1 MVGQWPSLWPNS
13 ANTKQSTLE
22 FADVVRGRRMTRA
35 FSTQPVDLKLISQIV
50 DLASRAPSAGKTQG
64 WHALII
70 TSSDTAKFWD
80 DTLEVDKR
88 ESFRWKQ
95 LLDAPAIALVFADP
109 VAYVERY
116 SEHDKA
122 HTGLGTGAEA
132 WPTPYWTVDA
142 SFAAMTMLLAAEDAG
157 LGALF
162 FAVFS
167 GENELR
173 SRLCVPDK
181 MQLIGA
187 IALGW
192 PLESDKE
199 NGISKAIRGA
209 SATRNRR
216 SADQIIHLNGW

>member
-1 MVGQWPSLWPNS
+1 
-13 ANTKQSTLE
+13 
-22 FADVVRGRRMTRA
+22 MTRA
-35 FSTQPVDLKLISQIV
+35 FSTQPVDSELILQIV

-80 DTLEVDKR
+80 DTLAVEKR

-95 LLDAPAIALVFADP
+95 LLDAQVIALVFADP
-109 VAYVERY
+109 AAYVTRY

-122 HTGLGTGAEA
+122 HTGLGASVEA

-142 SFAAMTMLLAAEDAG
+142 SFAAMTMLLAAEDVG

-173 SRLCVPDK
+173 TRLCVPDA

-187 IALGW
+187 IAIGW
-192 PLESDKE
+192 PDERDLENEPPKTEKGLS
-199 NGISKAIRGA
+199 A
-209 SATRNRR
+209 SRARR
-216 SADQIIHLNGW
+216 SAEQIIHLNAW

>member
-1 MVGQWPSLWPNS
+1 
-13 ANTKQSTLE
+13 LE
-22 FADVVRGRRMTRA
+22 FADVVRGRRMSRA
-35 FSTQPVDLKLISQIV
+35 FSSQPVDSELISQIV

-80 DTLEVDKR
+80 DTLAVEKR

-95 LLDAPAIALVFADP
+95 LLDAPVIALVFADP
-109 VAYVERY
+109 LAYVERY
-116 SEHDKA
+116 SEDDKV
-122 HTGLGTGAEA
+122 HTGLGASTEA

-167 GENELR
+167 GEQQLR
-173 SRLCVPDK
+173 TRLHIPDA

-192 PLESDKE
+192 PLGNDK
-199 NGISKAIRGA
+199 SHAGA
-209 SATRNRR
+209 SAGRGRRN
-216 SADQIIHLNGW
+216 ADQIIHLNGW

>member
-1 MVGQWPSLWPNS
+1 MS
-13 ANTKQSTLE
+13 
-22 FADVVRGRRMTRA
+22 RA
-35 FSTQPVDLKLISQIV
+35 FSSQPVDSELISQIV

-80 DTLEVDKR
+80 DTLAVEKR

-95 LLDAPAIALVFADP
+95 LLDAPVIALVFADP
-109 VAYVERY
+109 LAYVERY
-116 SEHDKA
+116 SEDDKA
-122 HTGLGTGAEA
+122 HTGLGASTEA

-167 GENELR
+167 GEQQLR
-173 SRLCVPDK
+173 ARLHVPDA

-192 PLESDKE
+192 PVARDAKIE
-199 NGISKAIRGA
+199 NSKASKGA
-209 SATRNRR
+209 SANRARR
-216 SADQIIHLNGW
+216 SAEQIIHLNGW

>member
-1 MVGQWPSLWPNS
+1 M
-13 ANTKQSTLE
+13 E
-22 FADVVRGRRMTRA
+22 FADVVRGRRMSRA
-35 FSTQPVDLKLISQIV
+35 FSSQPVDSELISQIV

-80 DTLEVDKR
+80 DTLAVEKR

-95 LLDAPAIALVFADP
+95 LLDAPVIALVFADP
-109 VAYVERY
+109 LAYVERY
-116 SEHDKA
+116 SEDDKV
-122 HTGLGTGAEA
+122 HTGLGASTEA

-167 GENELR
+167 GEQQLR
-173 SRLCVPDK
+173 TRLHIPDA

-192 PLESDKE
+192 PLGNDK
-199 NGISKAIRGA
+199 SHAGA
-209 SATRNRR
+209 SAGRGRRN
-216 SADQIIHLNGW
+216 ADQIIHLNGW

>member
-1 MVGQWPSLWPNS
+1 MS
-13 ANTKQSTLE
+13 
-22 FADVVRGRRMTRA
+22 RA
-35 FSTQPVDLKLISQIV
+35 FSSQPVDSELISQIV

-80 DTLEVDKR
+80 DTLAVEKR

-95 LLDAPAIALVFADP
+95 LLDAPVIALVFADP
-109 VAYVERY
+109 LAYVERY
-116 SEHDKA
+116 SEDDKA
-122 HTGLGTGAEA
+122 HTGLGASTEA

-167 GENELR
+167 GEQQLR
-173 SRLCVPDK
+173 ARLHVPEA

-192 PLESDKE
+192 PVARDAKIE
-199 NGISKAIRGA
+199 NSNASKGA
-209 SATRNRR
+209 SANRARR
-216 SADQIIHLNGW
+216 SAEQITHLNGW

>member
-1 MVGQWPSLWPNS
+1 
-13 ANTKQSTLE
+13 
-22 FADVVRGRRMTRA
+22 MTRA
-35 FSTQPVDLKLISQIV
+35 FSTRPVDSALISQIV

-70 TSSDTAKFWD
+70 SSTDTAKFWD
-80 DTLEVDKR
+80 DTLAVEKR

-95 LLDAPAIALVFADP
+95 LLDAPVIALVFADP
-109 VAYVERY
+109 AAYVERY

-122 HTGLGTGAEA
+122 HTGLGASTEA

-162 FAVFS
+162 FGVFH
-167 GENELR
+167 GEQQLR
-173 SRLCVPDK
+173 TRLLVPDA

-187 IALGW
+187 IAIGW
-192 PLESDKE
+192 PDERVVE
-199 NGISKAIRGA
+199 NETPKTEKGLSA
-209 SATRNRR
+209 SRARR
-216 SADQIIHLNGW
+216 SAEQIIHLNAW

>member
-1 MVGQWPSLWPNS
+1 
-13 ANTKQSTLE
+13 
-22 FADVVRGRRMTRA
+22 
-35 FSTQPVDLKLISQIV
+35 
-50 DLASRAPSAGKTQG
+50 
-64 WHALII
+64 
-70 TSSDTAKFWD
+70 
-80 DTLEVDKR
+80 
-88 ESFRWKQ
+88 
-95 LLDAPAIALVFADP
+95 LLDAQVIALVFADP
-109 VAYVERY
+109 LAYVERY

-122 HTGLGTGAEA
+122 HTGLGASAEA

-167 GENELR
+167 GEKELCA
-173 SRLCVPDK
+173 RLHVPEA

-199 NGISKAIRGA
+199 DGISKAIKGA
-209 SATRNRR
+209 SAIRTRR
-216 SADQIIHLNGW
+216 SAEQIIHLNSW

>member
-1 MVGQWPSLWPNS
+1 M
-13 ANTKQSTLE
+13 E
-22 FADVVRGRRMTRA
+22 FADVVRGRRMSRA
-35 FSTQPVDLKLISQIV
+35 FSSQPVDSELISQIV

-80 DTLEVDKR
+80 DTLAVEKR

-95 LLDAPAIALVFADP
+95 LLDAPVIAMVFADP
-109 VAYVERY
+109 LAYVERY
-116 SEHDKA
+116 SEDDKV
-122 HTGLGTGAEA
+122 HTGLGASTEA

-167 GENELR
+167 GEQQLR
-173 SRLCVPDK
+173 ARLHVPDA

-192 PLESDKE
+192 PLGNDK
-199 NGISKAIRGA
+199 SHAGA
-209 SATRNRR
+209 SAGRGRRN
-216 SADQIIHLNGW
+216 ADQIIHLNGW

>member
-1 MVGQWPSLWPNS
+1 M
-13 ANTKQSTLE
+13 E

-35 FSTQPVDLKLISQIV
+35 FSKQPVDSELISRIV

-80 DTLEVDKR
+80 DTLAVEKR

-95 LLDAPAIALVFADP
+95 LLDAPVIALLFADP
-109 VAYVERY
+109 LAYVERY
-116 SEHDKA
+116 SEDDKA
-122 HTGLGTGAEA
+122 HTGLGAGLEA

-167 GENELR
+167 GEQQLR
-173 SRLCVPDK
+173 TRLHIPDA

-192 PLESDKE
+192 PLGNDK
-199 NGISKAIRGA
+199 SHAGA
-209 SATRNRR
+209 SAGRGRRN
-216 SADQIIHLNGW
+216 ADQIIHLNGW

>member
-1 MVGQWPSLWPNS
+1 M
-13 ANTKQSTLE
+13 
-22 FADVVRGRRMTRA
+22 
-35 FSTQPVDLKLISQIV
+35 SQIV

-64 WHALII
+64 WHALVI
-70 TSSDTAKFWD
+70 TAIDTAKFWD
-80 DTLEVDKR
+80 DTLAVEKR

-95 LLDAPAIALVFADP
+95 LLDAPIIALVFADP
-109 VAYVERY
+109 LAYVERY

-122 HTGLGTGAEA
+122 HTGLGASAEA

-173 SRLCVPDK
+173 TRLCIPDAL
-181 MQLIGA
+181 QLIGA

-192 PLESDKE
+192 LRAQPTVSAP
-199 NGISKAIRGA
+199 IA
-209 SATRNRR
+209 SARTVP
-216 SADQIIHLNGW
+216 QLEEIIQVVEVHDLTQKLKKELAVQEKD

>member
-1 MVGQWPSLWPNS
+1 
-13 ANTKQSTLE
+13 
-22 FADVVRGRRMTRA
+22 MTRS
-35 FSTQPVDLKLISQIV
+35 FSTQPVDSKLISQIV

-80 DTLEVDKR
+80 DTLAVEKR

-95 LLDAPAIALVFADP
+95 LLDAPVIALVFADP
-109 VAYVERY
+109 AAYVERY

-122 HTGLGTGAEA
+122 HTGLGASTEA

-162 FAVFS
+162 FGVFH
-167 GENELR
+167 GEQQLR
-173 SRLCVPDK
+173 TRLCVPDA
-181 MQLIGA
+181 MELIGA
-187 IALGW
+187 IAIGW
-192 PLESDKE
+192 PDERVVE
-199 NGISKAIRGA
+199 NETLKTEKGLSA
-209 SATRNRR
+209 SRARR
-216 SADQIIHLNGW
+216 SAEQIIHLNAW

>member
-1 MVGQWPSLWPNS
+1 
-13 ANTKQSTLE
+13 
-22 FADVVRGRRMTRA
+22 MTRS
-35 FSTQPVDLKLISQIV
+35 FSTQPVDSKLISQIV

-80 DTLEVDKR
+80 DTLAVEKR

-95 LLDAPAIALVFADP
+95 LLDAQVIALVFADP
-109 VAYVERY
+109 LAYVERY

-122 HTGLGTGAEA
+122 HTGLGASAEA

-162 FAVFS
+162 FAV
-167 GENELR
+167 
-173 SRLCVPDK
+173 
-181 MQLIGA
+181 IGA

-192 PLESDKE
+192 PLESDTE
-199 NGISKAIRGA
+199 DGISKAIKGA
-209 SATRNRR
+209 SAIRTRR
-216 SADQIIHLNGW
+216 SAEQIIHLNSW

>member
-1 MVGQWPSLWPNS
+1 M
-13 ANTKQSTLE
+13 E
-22 FADVVRGRRMTRA
+22 FADVVRGRRMSRA
-35 FSTQPVDLKLISQIV
+35 FSSQPVDSELISQIV

-80 DTLEVDKR
+80 DTLAVEKR

-95 LLDAPAIALVFADP
+95 LLDAPVIALVFADP
-109 VAYVERY
+109 LAYVERY
-116 SEHDKA
+116 SEDDKA
-122 HTGLGTGAEA
+122 HTGLGASTEA

-167 GENELR
+167 GEQQLR
-173 SRLCVPDK
+173 ARMHVPEA

-192 PLESDKE
+192 PVARDAKIE
-199 NGISKAIRGA
+199 NSKASKGA
-209 SATRNRR
+209 SANRARR
-216 SADQIIHLNGW
+216 SAEEIIHLNGW

>member
-1 MVGQWPSLWPNS
+1 M
-13 ANTKQSTLE
+13 E

-35 FSTQPVDLKLISQIV
+35 FATQPVDPTLIAQIV

-70 TSSDTAKFWD
+70 TASDTSKFWD
-80 DTLEVDKR
+80 DTLAMDKR

-95 LLDAPAIALVFADP
+95 LLDAPVIALVFADP
-109 VAYVERY
+109 LSYVERY

-122 HTGLGTGAEA
+122 HTGLGVSTEA
-132 WPTPYWTVDA
+132 WSTPYWTVDA

-162 FAVFS
+162 FGVFH
-167 GENELR
+167 GEQQLR
-173 SRLCVPDK
+173 TRLCVPESL
-181 MQLIGA
+181 QLIGA

-192 PLESDKE
+192 PDERDAEVGDPKIEKGLS
-199 NGISKAIRGA
+199 A
-209 SATRNRR
+209 SRARR
-216 SADQIIHLNGW
+216 SAEQIIHLNGW

>member
-1 MVGQWPSLWPNS
+1 M
-13 ANTKQSTLE
+13 E
-22 FADVVRGRRMTRA
+22 FADVVRGRRMTRG
-35 FSTQPVDLKLISQIV
+35 FSIQPVDSKLISQIV

-80 DTLEVDKR
+80 DTLAVEKR

-95 LLDAPAIALVFADP
+95 LLDAPVIALVFADP
-109 VAYVERY
+109 LAYVERY
-116 SEHDKA
+116 SENDKA
-122 HTGLGTGAEA
+122 HTGLGVSTEA

-167 GENELR
+167 GEKELR
-173 SRLCVPDK
+173 ARLCVPDK

-192 PLESDKE
+192 PFESD
-199 NGISKAIRGA
+199 AA
-209 SATRNRR
+209 SASASASASRARR
-216 SADQIIHLNGW
+216 SAEQIIHLNGW